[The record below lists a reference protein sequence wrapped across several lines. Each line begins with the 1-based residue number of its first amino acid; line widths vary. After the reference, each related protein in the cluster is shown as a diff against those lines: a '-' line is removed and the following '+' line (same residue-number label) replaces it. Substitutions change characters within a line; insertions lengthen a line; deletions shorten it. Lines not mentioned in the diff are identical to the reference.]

1 MVNYNN
7 DTGAQ
12 MSWVFACLYFR
23 VSKEVDE
30 VIGMKQDISYDDL
43 GHLGYLSQV
52 ACF

>member
-1 MVNYNN
+1 MTPVHRCL
-7 DTGAQ
+7 GFLP
-12 MSWVFACLYFR
+12 VLYFR